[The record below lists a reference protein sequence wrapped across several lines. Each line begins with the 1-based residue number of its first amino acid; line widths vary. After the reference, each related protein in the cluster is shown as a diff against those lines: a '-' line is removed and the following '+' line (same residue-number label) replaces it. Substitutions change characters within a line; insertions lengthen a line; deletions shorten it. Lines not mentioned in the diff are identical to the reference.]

1 MRDLHRWQLPNLLSA
16 FRLVAAPVLLLLAL
30 QGHREAFL
38 WLLAVAFFTDAIDG
52 TLARLTGQ
60 ASRFGAMLDSW
71 ADVAVYAAV
80 AVSMLLL
87 WPGLV
92 RQESIAFGAV
102 VASFVVPALVGLLR
116 FRRFTSYHTRLVKV
130 AVAAS
135 AVGLFLLL
143 LDLAA
148 WPFRVA
154 AVLATLAAL
163 EEIAITLVLDEER
176 SNVGSLLH
184 VLRARRRR
192 DDARG

>member
-87 WPGLV
+87 WPDLV
-92 RQESIAFGAV
+92 REEGIAFGAV

>member
-1 MRDLHRWQLPNLLSA
+1 MTDMHHWRLPNLLSA
-16 FRLVAAPVLLLLAL
+16 FRLVAAPVLLLLAS
-30 QGHREAFL
+30 QGHREPFL

-92 RQESIAFGAV
+92 RQEWLAFSAV
-102 VASFVVPALVGLLR
+102 VASFVLPALVGLVR

-130 AVAAS
+130 AVAAT

-143 LDLAA
+143 LEVAA
-148 WPFRVA
+148 WPFRAAA
-154 AVLATLAAL
+154 AVAVLAAL
-163 EEIAITLVLDEER
+163 EEIAITLVLDRER
-176 SNVGSLLH
+176 SNVGGLLG
-184 VLRARRRR
+184 VLRERSRHDPPA
-192 DDARG
+192 

>member
-1 MRDLHRWQLPNLLSA
+1 VRDLHRWRLPNLLSA
-16 FRLVAAPVLLLLAL
+16 SRLVAAPVLLLLAL

-87 WPGLV
+87 WPELV
-92 RQESIAFGAV
+92 RREGLAFGAV
-102 VASFVVPALVGLLR
+102 VASFVVPALVGLVR
-116 FRRFTSYHTRLVKV
+116 FRRFTSYHTRLVKL
-130 AVAAS
+130 AVAAT
-135 AVGLFLLL
+135 AAGLFLLL

-148 WPFRVA
+148 WPFRIA
-154 AVLATLAAL
+154 AVLAVLAAL
-163 EEIAITLVLDEER
+163 EEVVITLLLAEER
-176 SNVGSLLH
+176 SNVSSLLE
-184 VLRARRRR
+184 VLRTRRHQ
-192 DDARG
+192 DDAHD

>member
-1 MRDLHRWQLPNLLSA
+1 
-16 FRLVAAPVLLLLAL
+16 
-30 QGHREAFL
+30 
-38 WLLAVAFFTDAIDG
+38 
-52 TLARLTGQ
+52 
-60 ASRFGAMLDSW
+60 MLDSW

-87 WPGLV
+87 WPDLV
-92 RQESIAFGAV
+92 REEGIAFGAV

>member
-92 RQESIAFGAV
+92 RQEGIAFGAI
-102 VASFVVPALVGLLR
+102 VASFVIPALVGLLR

-154 AVLATLAAL
+154 AVLAVLAAL

-176 SNVGSLLH
+176 SNVGSLLN

>member
-1 MRDLHRWQLPNLLSA
+1 MRDLHRWRLPNLLSA
-16 FRLVAAPVLLLLAL
+16 SRLVAAPVLLLLAL

-87 WPGLV
+87 WPELV
-92 RQESIAFGAV
+92 RREGLAFGAV
-102 VASFVVPALVGLLR
+102 VASFVVPALVGLVR
-116 FRRFTSYHTRLVKV
+116 FRRFTSYHTRLVKL
-130 AVAAS
+130 AVAAT
-135 AVGLFLLL
+135 AAGLFLLL

-148 WPFRVA
+148 WPFRIA
-154 AVLATLAAL
+154 AVLAVLAAL
-163 EEIAITLVLDEER
+163 EEVAITLVLAEER
-176 SNVGSLLH
+176 SNVGSLLE
-184 VLRARRRR
+184 VLRTRRHQ

>member
-1 MRDLHRWQLPNLLSA
+1 MRDLHRWRLPNLLSA
-16 FRLVAAPVLLLLAL
+16 SRLVAAPVLLLLAL

-87 WPGLV
+87 WPELV
-92 RQESIAFGAV
+92 RREGLAFGAV
-102 VASFVVPALVGLLR
+102 VASFVVPALVGLVR
-116 FRRFTSYHTRLVKV
+116 FRRFTSYHTRLVKL
-130 AVAAS
+130 AVAAT
-135 AVGLFLLL
+135 AAGLFLLL

-148 WPFRVA
+148 WPFRIA
-154 AVLATLAAL
+154 AVLAVLAAL
-163 EEIAITLVLDEER
+163 EEVVITLLLAEER
-176 SNVGSLLH
+176 SNVSSLLE
-184 VLRARRRR
+184 VLRTRRHQ
-192 DDARG
+192 DDAHD

>member
-92 RQESIAFGAV
+92 REEGIAFGAV